1 MMIIIIYST
10 EFLNTDKLK
19 LSTNTLKY
27 CLTLEQKSS
36 TCVLCHVPKR
46 KIILTKNRKAFLSDS
61 HKLNGASIFKKL
73 QRPFLPFPSP
83 TSQAPKGP
91 YGPLICA

>member
-1 MMIIIIYST
+1 MIIIIYST

-73 QRPFLPFPSP
+73 QRPCLPFPSP
-83 TSQAPKGP
+83 TSQAPKCPG
-91 YGPLICA
+91 